1 MKDGDYE
8 IARNHNYDGYQTA
21 LASIVY
27 KGFDKKT
34 WSGVS
39 VNEQLAEQLHKPV
52 SKKIKRRNFYAR
64 FKDNIW
70 VADLTKMES
79 LFSENKNV
87 KCLLCAMDVST
98 KNTIIII
105 IILLINDRVK
115 IMKYKNILS
124 KGYTDN
130 WLKEIFIIDSVL
142 KTNPWSYKIKD
153 LSREKK

>member
-1 MKDGDYE
+1 M
-8 IARNHNYDGYQTA
+8 
-21 LASIVY
+21 
-27 KGFDKKT
+27 
-34 WSGVS
+34 S

-52 SKKIKRRNFYAR
+52 SKKIKRRKFYAR

-79 LFSENKNV
+79 LFSKNKNV

-153 LSREKK
+153 LSREKKIVNFYEKEWLMNML

>member
-1 MKDGDYE
+1 M
-8 IARNHNYDGYQTA
+8 
-21 LASIVY
+21 
-27 KGFDKKT
+27 
-34 WSGVS
+34 S